1 MTFTISKNR
10 TKKTYRRPNM
20 TIRMKN
26 KIVNKNTTKR
36 NDVAKKQKG
45 QQSRKQQRGGKIKSS
60 LPTKYFQ
67 ENERGFKFGEDYYT
81 GKYYNTS
88 KCVDDMCSPEELST
102 ACMNSLGIVTLE
114 QQDYTDYRKVMELY
128 NRLSKS
134 QQEDIVETNLLS
146 LKTYMADIFKN
157 SQAGKLDEASSME
170 LRALLEVINPF
181 YYNYLVFTNKLPEE
195 MRDTVYNEMIKVR
208 ELRGPLDLM
217 KLFLSYYNTI
227 NPYRM
232 RSAYES
238 EDMAGVK
245 LNQYMYNQF
254 RIKEMSPSVGSGH
267 RYTPLN
273 IWDMEGVLDEVVVPM
288 DRMAQGSELGTVIK
302 ETYGDTFKRPNPLW
316 VFPKKGAPG
325 EYVDMRLMD
334 EVGLKDD
341 VDEYA
346 SRAQIRIFSLLM
358 EKVTGSMPS
367 ETFPEELMTYIR
379 SPNEE
384 PPAADTPLGS
394 LLKSPL
400 VRKVYAMLGIS
411 IYYRFMNVFQVGSLG
426 GSNFEDTSHPI
437 GINYGLFGY
446 FSTMKASFEQECGFI
461 HLKNP
466 SDDFK
471 VNVGEAAA
479 IRAYLKEKAPFY
491 LKRYADSFLVE
502 PSSGGDV
509 DLEAEF
515 KGNRPDSLRVIRLQ
529 ENEENA
535 VSLAIYEASLL
546 MTDAGE
552 YMRMAIVIE
561 VNTYRNMNNEETPM
575 EIITNFCI
583 IWRNRNESEGT
594 LDFENNCTGLN
605 DMLMRNVWKSQKT
618 RGSISEQSVEKAAPG
633 SDLGSEEEKG
643 VAEEKEQLLDEEEGV
658 AEEKGV
664 AEEEG
669 VAEEKEEDISK
680 EEEDLRSSIKLAR
693 EAVEEKKEE
702 SKDTKDEVSLE
713 EVDIELPPE
722 DGDSIVLDEFGETS
736 DDGSD
741 TDTISDEGQDI
752 VDEEFV
758 ELPRPDLP
766 DKSPFASNLKKPGV
780 QTKKNR
786 GFLGNLT
793 GKNKT
798 KKVRISDT
806 VTSEPNQGPVYL

>member
-67 ENERGFKFGEDYYT
+67 ENERGFKFGEDYYI

-232 RSAYES
+232 RSKYES
-238 EDMAGVK
+238 DEMAGVK

-302 ETYGDTFKRPNPLW
+302 ETYGDTYRRPNPLW
-316 VFPKKGAPG
+316 VFPKTGAPG
-325 EYVDMRLMD
+325 EYVDMR
-334 EVGLKDD
+334 
-341 VDEYA
+341 
-346 SRAQIRIFSLLM
+346 FW
-358 EKVTGSMPS
+358 KVACNY
-367 ETFPEELMTYIR
+367 F
-379 SPNEE
+379 
-384 PPAADTPLGS
+384 
-394 LLKSPL
+394 
-400 VRKVYAMLGIS
+400 V
-411 IYYRFMNVFQVGSLG
+411 
-426 GSNFEDTSHPI
+426 NF
-437 GINYGLFGY
+437 N
-446 FSTMKASFEQECGFI
+446 
-461 HLKNP
+461 
-466 SDDFK
+466 
-471 VNVGEAAA
+471 
-479 IRAYLKEKAPFY
+479 
-491 LKRYADSFLVE
+491 
-502 PSSGGDV
+502 
-509 DLEAEF
+509 
-515 KGNRPDSLRVIRLQ
+515 
-529 ENEENA
+529 
-535 VSLAIYEASLL
+535 
-546 MTDAGE
+546 
-552 YMRMAIVIE
+552 
-561 VNTYRNMNNEETPM
+561 
-575 EIITNFCI
+575 
-583 IWRNRNESEGT
+583 
-594 LDFENNCTGLN
+594 
-605 DMLMRNVWKSQKT
+605 
-618 RGSISEQSVEKAAPG
+618 
-633 SDLGSEEEKG
+633 
-643 VAEEKEQLLDEEEGV
+643 
-658 AEEKGV
+658 
-664 AEEEG
+664 
-669 VAEEKEEDISK
+669 
-680 EEEDLRSSIKLAR
+680 
-693 EAVEEKKEE
+693 
-702 SKDTKDEVSLE
+702 
-713 EVDIELPPE
+713 
-722 DGDSIVLDEFGETS
+722 
-736 DDGSD
+736 
-741 TDTISDEGQDI
+741 
-752 VDEEFV
+752 
-758 ELPRPDLP
+758 
-766 DKSPFASNLKKPGV
+766 
-780 QTKKNR
+780 
-786 GFLGNLT
+786 
-793 GKNKT
+793 
-798 KKVRISDT
+798 
-806 VTSEPNQGPVYL
+806 

>member
-643 VAEEKEQLLDEEEGV
+643 VAEE
-658 AEEKGV
+658 
-664 AEEEG
+664 EG